1 MQKLQSDHGQRC
13 CERTTQSD
21 DACWVW
27 ERGAGESRTANKKQ
41 RTPRRSERCAQWS
54 YASPERDAQE
64 KVSFELAR
72 AKLGR
77 CVTCSR
83 ELRDYDGTMPY

>member
-1 MQKLQSDHGQRC
+1 MASGAAKGRRKVTTRVGFGRGGLGRAAPQTRSNARHGAA
-13 CERTTQSD
+13 S
-21 DACWVW
+21 
-27 ERGAGESRTANKKQ
+27 GAPSGATLV
-41 RTPRRSERCAQWS
+41 PRETRK
-54 YASPERDAQE
+54 E